1 MSVDELRATQTRR
14 LQAILEHAR
23 ANVPFY
29 RKQLADA
36 GIEPGDIDCPGAVSD
51 LPFTTKLDLR
61 DHYPFGM
68 FAVPREEIV
77 RVHVSSGT
85 TGNPTVV
92 ATRAT
97 TWRSGPAS
105 SRARSRPEA

>member
-1 MSVDELRATQTRR
+1 M
-14 LQAILEHAR
+14 
-23 ANVPFY
+23 
-29 RKQLADA
+29 
-36 GIEPGDIDCPGAVSD
+36 SD

-85 TGNPTVV
+85 TGNPTTVGY
-92 ATRAT
+92 TRDDLA
-97 TWRSGPAS
+97 RGPAS
-105 SRARSRPEA
+105 SRARSRPEE